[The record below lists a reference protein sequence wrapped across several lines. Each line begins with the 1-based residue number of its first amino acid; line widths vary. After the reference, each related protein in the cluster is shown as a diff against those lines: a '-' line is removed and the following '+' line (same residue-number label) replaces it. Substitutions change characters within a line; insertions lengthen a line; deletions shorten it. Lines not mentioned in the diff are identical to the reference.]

1 MNSDGSTTTSVT
13 DANGHVKL
21 ETASAFGSVTTTSDL
36 GDGSESITTKYTY
49 DDRGNKLS
57 EVYANGAKKTYE
69 YNSRNLVTKT
79 QSYDKEG
86 TKTLTSRY
94 RYDDKGQLSEMTDH
108 RVSAGTETAYR
119 YTEYSYDTRGRIT
132 AFAEISQNAQQRQMG
147 CIPDHWT

>member
-1 MNSDGSTTTSVT
+1 MRQQKPMVM
-13 DANGHVKL
+13 
-21 ETASAFGSVTTTSDL
+21 E
-36 GDGSESITTKYTY
+36 IRYPIPYTY

-69 YNSRNLVTKT
+69 CNRRNLVTKT

-94 RYDDKGQLSEMTDH
+94 HYDDKGQLSEMTDH
-108 RVSAGTETAYR
+108 RVSAGTEMAYR
-119 YTEYSYDTRGRIT
+119 YTEYSYDTRGRII

-147 CIPDHWT
+147 CIPDHWI